1 MNIQQLRYVVA
12 TVDHGSM
19 TAAAAAVFVAQP
31 ALSRAVRQLERE
43 LGITIFERSGRGVAL
58 SPEGAELVRRAR
70 GVLTSIDALQSVAS
84 ATGSGAPLVIAAS
97 PTLQA
102 ALAVPILA
110 ALRGHGVAVPSRLVG
125 CASSAEVVDLVAA
138 GTADLGICDSA
149 VESDLVQVSIG
160 RAEVRLFSPAA
171 LALPDRVRVSDLA
184 GLPLVLPTAGSRRRA
199 ALDAFFDRCGVA
211 PEVAVETDERNVWL
225 AAVAAGLASCIWHSA
240 EAARVPA
247 PGVVARSFDPP
258 IHRDLTTVHRADDPS
273 PVLAPLLEA
282 VRQMGALVG

>member
-43 LGITIFERSGRGVAL
+43 LGITIFERSGRGVTL

-70 GVLTSIDALQSVAS
+70 GVLTSIDALHSAAS
-84 ATGSGAPLVIAAS
+84 TTDPTAVFVIAAS

-110 ALRGHGVAVPSRLVG
+110 ALRDHGVAMPTRLVG
-125 CASSAEVVDLVAA
+125 CESSTEVVDLVSA
-138 GTADLGICDSA
+138 GTADLGICDRA
-149 VESDLVQVSIG
+149 VDSDLVRTSIG
-160 RAEVRLFSPAA
+160 RTEVQLYSPAA
-171 LALPDRVRVSDLA
+171 LQLPDPVRMSDLA
-184 GLPLVLPTAGSRRRA
+184 GLPLVLPTAGSIRRA
-199 ALDAFFDRCGVA
+199 ALDAFFARCGVV

-225 AAVAAGLASCIWHSA
+225 AAVTAGLASCIWHSVD
-240 EAARVPA
+240 AARVPV

-258 IHRDLTTVHRADDPS
+258 IHRDLTTVHQPGDPS
-273 PVLAPLLEA
+273 PALGPLLEV
-282 VRQMGALVG
+282 VRQMSALVG

>member
-31 ALSRAVRQLERE
+31 ALSRAIRHLERE
-43 LGITIFERSGRGVAL
+43 LGITIFERSGRGVTL

-70 GVLTSIDALQSVAS
+70 GVLASIDALQSVAS
-84 ATGSGAPLVIAAS
+84 TTDHAAPLVIAAS

-110 ALRGHGVAVPSRLVG
+110 ALRDHGVAMPSRLVG
-125 CASSAEVVDLVAA
+125 CSSSAEVVDLVTA

-149 VESDLVQVSIG
+149 VTSDLVQVTIG
-160 RAEVRLFSPAA
+160 RAEIRLYSPVA
-171 LALPDRVRVSDLA
+171 LELPDRVRMADLA
-184 GLPLVLPTAGSRRRA
+184 GLPLVLPTAGSKRRA
-199 ALDAFFDRCGVA
+199 ALDGFFARAGVV

-225 AAVAAGLASCIWHSA
+225 AAVTAGLASCIWHSV
-240 EAARVPA
+240 EAARAPV
-247 PGVVARSFDPP
+247 PGVVVRSFDPP
-258 IHRDLTTVHRADDPS
+258 IHRPLTTVHRAGDAS
-273 PVLAPLLEA
+273 PALGPLLEV
-282 VRQMGALVG
+282 VRQMSALVG